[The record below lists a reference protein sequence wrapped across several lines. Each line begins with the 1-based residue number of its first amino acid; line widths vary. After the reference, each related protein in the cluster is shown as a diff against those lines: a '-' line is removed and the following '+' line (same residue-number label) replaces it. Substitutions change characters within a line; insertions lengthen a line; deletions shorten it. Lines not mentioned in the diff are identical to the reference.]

1 MDDSNDLISDS
12 EPQNS
17 GAGTTVIRVTGGG
30 EVFNNTD
37 IPNIDDEEEEE
48 DLNSISHRRT
58 LQTEVRGH
66 FVRQNN

>member
-37 IPNIDDEEEEE
+37 IPNIDDEEE

-58 LQTEVRGH
+58 LQTEVR
-66 FVRQNN
+66 

>member
-48 DLNSISHRRT
+48 EDLNSISHRRT
-58 LQTEVRGH
+58 LQTEVR
-66 FVRQNN
+66 

>member
-1 MDDSNDLISDS
+1 MFCSLSVDDSNDLISDS

-48 DLNSISHRRT
+48 EDLNSISHRRT
-58 LQTEVRGH
+58 LQTEVR
-66 FVRQNN
+66 

>member
-1 MDDSNDLISDS
+1 MFCSLSVDDSNDLISDS

-37 IPNIDDEEEEE
+37 IPNIDDEEEE

-58 LQTEVRGH
+58 LQTEVR
-66 FVRQNN
+66 